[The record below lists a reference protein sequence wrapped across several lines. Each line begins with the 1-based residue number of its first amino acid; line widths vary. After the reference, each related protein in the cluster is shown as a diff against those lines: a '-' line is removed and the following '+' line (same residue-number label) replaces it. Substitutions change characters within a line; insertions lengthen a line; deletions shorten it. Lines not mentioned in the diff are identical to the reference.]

1 MFVTDSLKPRRPY
14 LLRAMHEWIEDS
26 GHTPHIV
33 VDVGIDGVDVP
44 REHVR
49 DGRIVLNIG
58 YSATDA
64 LLISNEVVTCS
75 ARFSGKSRDI
85 LVPMNAILGIY
96 ASETGQGMIFT
107 EDESGPEP
115 PPPKKDNADRPK
127 LKIVK

>member
-1 MFVTDSLKPRRPY
+1 MSDSLKPRRPY

-33 VDVGIDGVDVP
+33 VDAGIDGVDVP
-44 REHVR
+44 HEHIR

-58 YSATDA
+58 YGATDA
-64 LLISNEVVTCS
+64 LLISNEAVTCS
-75 ARFSGKSRDI
+75 ARFSGNSRDI
-85 LVPMNAILGIY
+85 LVPMNAVLGIY

-115 PPPKKDNADRPK
+115 PPGKKENADRPK